1 MLSFK
6 IILLEPRRMLSLHL
20 VLIPVIM
27 FLINPEK
34 DMTSDVITVCQFLAH
49 INIKTITHALA
60 ANLLCQKFITLFIR
74 LAKLHLI
81 AVT

>member
-6 IILLEPRRMLSLHL
+6 IILLEPHRMLSLHL

-34 DMTSDVITVCQFLAH
+34 DLTSDVITVCQFLAL
-49 INIKTITHALA
+49 INIKTVTHMRLQINFVR
-60 ANLLCQKFITLFIR
+60 NLVHYL
-74 LAKLHLI
+74 
-81 AVT
+81 